1 MKTCLAVRQLIVIAL
16 LGGLLPF
23 AHSIEVVGVPSP
35 AMARIMAVEPGTFDM
50 LKQLFGGFDNQ
61 SKLLRAMQAFT
72 TNVRIKDGK
81 ILTAEFE
88 PANGYYFYR
97 DRIDFKVVKSA
108 AAEAEVVS
116 MRMPDG
122 DMKSDPTF
130 GHVAVFHTPF
140 EEAFSLKRAADK
152 ASSNRQQVSY
162 QRCLDFGTCYP
173 PIEKTVDVDLPAL
186 TAANFPSTVQSDQ
199 ATGRVAKPASN
210 TDVVM
215 PPSEWLHLERSGTL
229 FQSHPFGWVI
239 AGFFGFGLLL
249 SLTPCV
255 WPMIPIL
262 SGIIAGQ
269 GALLNKSKAFG
280 LSVAYVLG
288 MAVTYAGAGIAAGL
302 SGSLLSSALQ
312 TPWVF
317 AGMAMLFVILAL
329 SMFGLYEL
337 QLPAFLQ
344 TRITSVG
351 GESSKRTIASVFAM
365 GAVSAVIVGPCIAAP
380 LAAALLYIG
389 QTQDVVLGGTA
400 LFAMALGKGVPLL
413 IIGTSLGSL
422 LPRSGEWMQSIKVFL
437 GVLLLAA
444 AVWTVSPFFPV
455 AISMALA
462 GALLIGYA
470 LYLRALKALPADAS
484 RYTWFGKGIGII
496 ALLIGAVYLLGALSG
511 SQNFLFPLAA
521 FSASSE
527 NKSELPLAFER
538 VHSVEELD
546 ARLRNTGGRHVML
559 DFYADWCVSCKEMEH
574 FTFSDPVV
582 RQKLR
587 DVLLLQADVTANSA
601 MHKQLLARFGLF
613 GPPAILF
620 FDPSGQ
626 EVKARR
632 VIGFM
637 DANRFGKR
645 LDEIFFV
652 DKGNEQWIIRT
663 R

>member
-1 MKTCLAVRQLIVIAL
+1 MNTCLAIRQLIVIAL
-16 LGGLLPF
+16 LGGLLPV
-23 AHSIEVVGVPSP
+23 AHSMEVVEGPSP
-35 AMARIMAVEPGTFDM
+35 AIARIRAVEPGTFV
-50 LKQLFGGFDNQ
+50 LSKQVFDGFSNQ
-61 SKLLRAMQAFT
+61 SKLLPPEQAFT
-72 TNVRIKDGK
+72 ANVRVHDSVT
-81 ILTAEFE
+81 LTAEFE
-88 PANGYYFYR
+88 PAKGYYFYR
-97 DRIDFKVVKSA
+97 DRIGFKVVNSA
-108 AAEAEVVS
+108 PAGAEVGGVL
-116 MRMPDG
+116 MPDG

-130 GHVAVFHTPF
+130 GHTAVFQTPF
-140 EEAFSLKRAADK
+140 VATISLKRAADQ
-152 ASSNRQQVSY
+152 ASSIRLQVSY
-162 QRCLDFGTCYP
+162 QGCSDLGICYP

-186 TAANFPSTVQSDQ
+186 SAANFASIVQSNQ
-199 ATGRVAKPASN
+199 VTGQMATSSTN
-210 TDVVM
+210 SSVVT

-239 AGFFGFGLLL
+239 VGFFGFGLLL

-269 GALLNKSKAFG
+269 GASLNKLSAFG
-280 LSVAYVLG
+280 LSAAYVLG

-312 TPWVF
+312 TPWVL
-317 AGMAMLFVILAL
+317 AGMAVLFVILAL

-351 GESSKRTIASVFAM
+351 DKRSKRTIASVFAM

-389 QTQDVVLGGTA
+389 QTQDVVLGGSA

-422 LPRSGEWMQSIKVFL
+422 LPRSGKWMQSIKVFL

-444 AVWTVSPFFPV
+444 AIWTVSPFFPV

-470 LYLRALKALPADAS
+470 LYLRALKALPSDAS
-484 RYTWFGKGIGII
+484 RYTWFGKGIGVI

-521 FSASSE
+521 FSAGSE

-546 ARLRNTGGRHVML
+546 ARLSNTGGRHVML

-574 FTFSDPVV
+574 FTFSDPGV
-582 RQKLR
+582 RQKLQ

-620 FDPSGQ
+620 FDPTGQ